1 MQRAVDQDQ
10 TRDKR
15 QETSEESRKEKVKK
29 TTEADNDASSESDCE
44 YLQQT
49 VRHVLHRAKK
59 LRWGRTQDTVLIRI
73 GDIDAHIEP
82 DSRAAVNVM
91 DEYQFRARKHRSKQI
106 RELDPKQRHIEDS
119 PI

>member
-1 MQRAVDQDQ
+1 MPRAVDQDQ

-49 VRHVLHRAKK
+49 ARQVLHRAKK

-73 GDIDAHIEP
+73 GDIDAHIATRQQSSCERDGRVP
-82 DSRAAVNVM
+82 IQSPKTQIKANQRT
-91 DEYQFRARKHRSKQI
+91 RSQAKT
-106 RELDPKQRHIEDS
+106 H
-119 PI
+119 